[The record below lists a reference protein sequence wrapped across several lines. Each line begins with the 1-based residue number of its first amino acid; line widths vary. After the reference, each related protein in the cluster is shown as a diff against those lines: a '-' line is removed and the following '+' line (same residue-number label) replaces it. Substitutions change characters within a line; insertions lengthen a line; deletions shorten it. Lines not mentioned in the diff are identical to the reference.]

1 MIKLM
6 MGAVLALSAASAF
19 SGNMYIYKSS
29 TGKVL
34 LTNVSNPRDS
44 FDKFTEKVKVTYYKG
59 DEATNSNIS
68 YGTSNSSTTTNY
80 KRVEDVSQAIDRLS
94 AQAKEMKTKSSSSAS
109 TAFAV
114 PNGYR
119 LPTETDNFG
128 DWKTFNAPNHVKADF
143 NGDGIEDE
151 AYLLPKKG
159 SKLGYGVFVSLNK
172 SKTAVQRG
180 HNFQMFKLT
189 DSNDMSPQSFS
200 IDLAEPSD
208 EIWKSACGK
217 GYWKC
222 EAGEPSAFK
231 INLPSIMF
239 CYIESACTMYMWDS
253 QKLTFKEI
261 TFSD

>member
-1 MIKLM
+1 MVKLLV
-6 MGAVLALSAASAF
+6 GALLALTAANSVA
-19 SGNMYIYKSS
+19 GNLYIYKDK
-29 TGKVL
+29 GGQVL
-34 LTNVSNPRDS
+34 LNNVNPS
-44 FDKFTEKVKVTYYKG
+44 GNFDKFTKKVEVTYYK
-59 DEATNSNIS
+59 APKNTNTTAVKYSENVKNKGIKYAYTYIQPVQPS
-68 YGTSNSSTTTNY
+68 KSTTA
-80 KRVEDVSQAIDRLS
+80 DSMQS
-94 AQAKEMKTKSSSSAS
+94 AL
-109 TAFAV
+109 AFKA

-119 LPTETDNFG
+119 LPVKADNFD
-128 DWKTFNAPNHVKADF
+128 DWKTFNAPNHVKGDF

-151 AYLLPKKG
+151 AYILPKKG